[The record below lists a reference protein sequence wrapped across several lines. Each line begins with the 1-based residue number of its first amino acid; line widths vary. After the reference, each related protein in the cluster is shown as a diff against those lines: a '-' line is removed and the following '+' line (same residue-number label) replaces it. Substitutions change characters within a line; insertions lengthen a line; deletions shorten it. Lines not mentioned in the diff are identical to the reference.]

1 MACVAAMQKRIDEQM
16 EAERLRKE
24 KKEKEQERMRVA
36 REVAAE

>member
-1 MACVAAMQKRIDEQM
+1 MACVAAMQKRFDEQM

-24 KKEKEQERMRVA
+24 QRGKEQERMRVA